1 MKKRFIKSQTLRL
14 LRTSSS
20 KAAFKESVKN
30 FRSNLRLRGY
40 QDNLVNKV
48 LAEVKFTERKSAL
61 QQKPQKVQNK
71 LRPFISQY
79 NPSVPN
85 LKKILMSK
93 WHLIEIDNC

>member
-20 KAAFKESVKN
+20 KATFEESVKN

-48 LAEVKFTERKSAL
+48 LAEVKFTDRKSAL
-61 QQKPQKVQNK
+61 QQKPQKVQSE

>member
-20 KAAFKESVKN
+20 KATFEESVKI

-48 LAEVKFTERKSAL
+48 LAEVKFTDRKSAL
-61 QQKPQKVQNK
+61 QQKPQKVQNE
-71 LRPFISQY
+71 LTPFISQY

-85 LKKILMSK
+85 LRKILMSK
-93 WHLIEIDNC
+93 WHLIEIDHC